1 MHPVRSKQDSR
12 ILNPSLCW
20 NFSKSQS
27 CKECPEMHHLQW
39 TREENTDKKKALRFE
54 WLAWNWTRSLTR
66 GFHFISCYLAT
77 TYPSEIPAEEGGGWG
92 LGTIIK
98 VFNIITLPIYTS
110 LQGSRIMVTLCW
122 LETWQLRITRQA
134 FYGLPAKCSWGGI
147 SCPGK
152 AFIWRKLNV
161 TPSMD
166 YRLMDGSLDIGQ
178 QRLVKVI
185 YIHANIIQFLWKI
198 FNRIG
203 EVYYL
208 HSDMERVIVEW
219 FMAHPVLI
227 QNVWEWR
234 NCAII
239 QVPIWIF

>member
-12 ILNPSLCW
+12 ILNPSPCW
-20 NFSKSQS
+20 DFSKSQS

-39 TREENTDKKKALRFE
+39 TREENTGRKKALRLE

-122 LETWQLRITRQA
+122 LETWHYIENYPAGLSMVYLLKAAEGESPVQA
-134 FYGLPAKCSWGGI
+134 K
-147 SCPGK
+147 
-152 AFIWRKLNV
+152 
-161 TPSMD
+161 
-166 YRLMDGSLDIGQ
+166 RLFEG
-178 QRLVKVI
+178 
-185 YIHANIIQFLWKI
+185 N
-198 FNRIG
+198 
-203 EVYYL
+203 
-208 HSDMERVIVEW
+208 
-219 FMAHPVLI
+219 PT
-227 QNVWEWR
+227 
-234 NCAII
+234 
-239 QVPIWIF
+239 